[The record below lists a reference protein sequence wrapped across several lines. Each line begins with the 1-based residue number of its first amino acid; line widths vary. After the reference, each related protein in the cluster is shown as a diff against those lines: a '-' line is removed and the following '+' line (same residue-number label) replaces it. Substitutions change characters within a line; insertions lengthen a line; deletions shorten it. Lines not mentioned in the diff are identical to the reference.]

1 MYLCTRKQETN
12 KSLTRRPWDG
22 TKQKAMIQY
31 QIKKG
36 DPIVNTYVNGTKS
49 AILLCAGNVYLMSHC
64 KKWDGTNP
72 GEGHMHGWKF
82 GRVIGTTDD
91 DTNDKDTI
99 VRLINGAFDTEN
111 FVTEITFEGEPRYA
125 EIRAKVEEHA
135 AARRAAKENT
145 PAPAATS
152 TNEEVSTPA
161 PAATSTNEEVSTPA
175 EPAAPTM
182 DAATTALAGLF
193 GGVTSQVTANVMAQV
208 KKMLAPIMNA
218 APVVHEYK
226 IVRVDGTTHTTTGE
240 HYHAKFNEIV
250 QAISMDEFP
259 YLYGPAGS
267 GKSEIARQAA
277 AALGLDFY
285 MQSCITET
293 FTLSGFKSAAGEYQE
308 TPFYKAFKFGGLYLL
323 DEMDA
328 CLPEVLTNLNQALAN
343 GYYNFAGETVKAN
356 ENFRIIG
363 TGNTALQGADLQYIT
378 RYQMDKATIDRFD
391 PIFIDYDSE
400 IEKVCANGDKSVLD
414 FIYDLRQSA
423 AAAGVDMILGYR
435 AISKLRKL
443 SDPKVFEVFKDDL
456 LQMAVLKGMQTD
468 EINILYN
475 GLQHKDNSFAE
486 MMYNLCA

>member
-1 MYLCTRKQETN
+1 
-12 KSLTRRPWDG
+12 
-22 TKQKAMIQY
+22 MIQY
-31 QIKKG
+31 TRKKDG
-36 DPIVNTYVNGTKS
+36 ALIVNTYINGVKS
-49 AILLCAGNVYLMSHC
+49 AIQINDGAIYLMSHC
-64 KKWDGTNP
+64 AKWDGTRP
-72 GEGHMHGWKF
+72 GKMHGWKF
-82 GRVIGTTDD
+82 GRVIGTDD
-91 DTNDKDTI
+91 DDYTTSEN
-99 VRLINGAFDTEN
+99 VVSLINNSLGTG
-111 FVTEITFEGEPRYA
+111 FVTEITFEGEPAYND
-125 EIRAKVEEHA
+125 IRAKVEAHA

-145 PAPAATS
+145 PAEPAPVATS
-152 TNEEVSTPA
+152 TTESTPA
-161 PAATSTNEEVSTPA
+161 PAATSTTESAPA
-175 EPAAPTM
+175 EPAVPTM

-250 QAISMDEFP
+250 QAISMNEFP

-414 FIYDLRQSA
+414 FIHDLRQSA

-475 GLQHKDNSFAE
+475 GLQHKENRFAE
-486 MMYNLCA
+486 MMYKLCA

>member
-1 MYLCTRKQETN
+1 MYLCKRNQETN

-31 QIKKG
+31 TRKKDG
-36 DPIVNTYVNGTKS
+36 ALIVNTYVNGVKS
-49 AILLCAGNVYLMSHC
+49 AIQISDGAIYLMSHC
-64 KKWDGTNP
+64 AKWDGTRP
-72 GEGHMHGWKF
+72 GKMHGWKF
-82 GRVIGTTDD
+82 GRVIGTDD
-91 DTNDKDTI
+91 DYTTSEN
-99 VRLINGAFDTEN
+99 VVSLINNSLGN
-111 FVTEITFEGEPRYA
+111 GFVTEITFEGEPRYNQ
-125 EIRAKVEEHA
+125 IRAKVEEHA
-135 AARRAAKENT
+135 AARRAA
-145 PAPAATS
+145 AT
-152 TNEEVSTPA
+152 ESTPA
-161 PAATSTNEEVSTPA
+161 PAATSTTESTPA
-175 EPAAPTM
+175 EPAVPTM
-182 DAATTALAGLF
+182 DVATTALAGLF

-250 QAISMDEFP
+250 QVISMNEFP

-293 FTLSGFKSAAGEYQE
+293 FTLSGFNSAAGEYQE

-343 GYYNFAGETVKAN
+343 GYYNFAGETVKAH

-363 TGNTALQGADLQYIT
+363 TGNTALQGATTEYNT
-378 RYQMDKATIDRFD
+378 RYAMDRATIDRFC
-391 PIFIDYDSE
+391 PIFIDYDPE
-400 IEKVCANGDKSVLD
+400 IEKICANGDKSVLN

-443 SDPKVFEVFKDDL
+443 SDPKVFEVLKNDV
-456 LQMAVLKGMQTD
+456 LQMSVLKGMQTD
-468 EINILYN
+468 EVNILYN
-475 GLQHKDNSFAE
+475 GIQHKENRFAE
-486 MMYNLCA
+486 MMYKLCA

>member
-1 MYLCTRKQETN
+1 
-12 KSLTRRPWDG
+12 
-22 TKQKAMIQY
+22 MIQY
-31 QIKKG
+31 TQKNDG
-36 DPIVNTYVNGTKS
+36 ALIVNTYVNGVKS
-49 AILLCAGNVYLMSHC
+49 AIQISDGAIYLMSHC
-64 KKWDGTNP
+64 AKWDGTRP
-72 GEGHMHGWKF
+72 GKMHGWKF
-82 GRVIGTTDD
+82 GRAIGTDNDD
-91 DTNDKDTI
+91 YTTRSEN
-99 VRLINGAFDTEN
+99 VVSLINNSLGDG

-135 AARRAAKENT
+135 AARRAAKEST
-145 PAPAATS
+145 PASATTS

-161 PAATSTNEEVSTPA
+161 PAETSTTESTPA
-175 EPAAPTM
+175 EPAVPTM
-182 DAATTALAGLF
+182 DAAQAAIAGLF

-218 APVVHEYK
+218 SPVVHEYK

-250 QAISMDEFP
+250 QAISMNEFP

-277 AALGLDFY
+277 EALGLDFY

-293 FTLSGFKSAAGEYQE
+293 FTLSGFKSAAGEYQS

-414 FIYDLRQSA
+414 FIHDLRQSA

-443 SDPKVFEVFKDDL
+443 SDPKVFDVFKDDL
-456 LQMAVLKGMQTD
+456 LQMAVLKGMQID

-475 GLQHKDNSFAE
+475 GLQHKENRFAE

>member
-1 MYLCTRKQETN
+1 
-12 KSLTRRPWDG
+12 
-22 TKQKAMIQY
+22 MIQY

-161 PAATSTNEEVSTPA
+161 EPA
-175 EPAAPTM
+175 EPTM

-250 QAISMDEFP
+250 QAISMNEFP

-343 GYYNFAGETVKAN
+343 GYYNFAGETIKAN

-414 FIYDLRQSA
+414 FIHDLRQSA

-443 SDPKVFEVFKDDL
+443 SDPKVFDVFKDDL

-475 GLQHKDNSFAE
+475 GLQHKENRFAE
-486 MMYNLCA
+486 MMYKFCA

>member
-1 MYLCTRKQETN
+1 
-12 KSLTRRPWDG
+12 
-22 TKQKAMIQY
+22 MIQY
-31 QIKKG
+31 TTKKDG
-36 DPIVNTYVNGTKS
+36 AKVVNTYINGVKS
-49 AILLCAGNVYLMSHC
+49 AIQVSNGAIYLMSHC
-64 KKWDGTNP
+64 AKWDGTRP
-72 GEGHMHGWKF
+72 GKMHGWKF
-82 GRVIGTTDD
+82 GRVIGTDD
-91 DTNDKDTI
+91 DDYTTSDS
-99 VRLINGAFDTEN
+99 VVSLINNSLGTG
-111 FVTEITFEGEPRYA
+111 FVTEITFEGEPRYN
-125 EIRAKVEEHA
+125 EIRAKVEAHA
-135 AARRAAKENT
+135 AARRAAKEST
-145 PAPAATS
+145 PAPVATSTTESTPAEPAPVATSTDEEVSMPAPAATS
-152 TNEEVSTPA
+152 TTE
-161 PAATSTNEEVSTPA
+161 STPA
-175 EPAAPTM
+175 EPAVPTM

-250 QAISMDEFP
+250 QAISMNEFP

-267 GKSEIARQAA
+267 GKSENARQAA

-293 FTLSGFKSAAGEYQE
+293 FTLSGFKSAAGEYQA

-391 PIFIDYDSE
+391 PIFIDYDTE

-414 FIYDLRQSA
+414 FIHDLRQSA

-443 SDPKVFEVFKDDL
+443 SDPKVFDVFKDDL

-475 GLQHKDNSFAE
+475 GLQHKENRFAE
-486 MMYNLCA
+486 MMYKLCA